1 MTNVMLVMGIFS
13 LLFRD
18 INHNYL
24 DYQINISV
32 SNFIGD
38 YEDYQEKHY
47 FNGEKSEDIAKKLN
61 KHFLLKIGC
70 IVHIFNIV
78 KYNRIH
84 SILIFFVCFQE

>member
-38 YEDYQEKHY
+38 YEDYQEKH
-47 FNGEKSEDIAKKLN
+47 
-61 KHFLLKIGC
+61 
-70 IVHIFNIV
+70 
-78 KYNRIH
+78 
-84 SILIFFVCFQE
+84 

>member
-61 KHFLLKIGC
+61 KHLKG
-70 IVHIFNIV
+70 V
-78 KYNRIH
+78 
-84 SILIFFVCFQE
+84 L